1 MKTTP
6 QSVRCRV
13 SPIGCNSLSNQQ
25 KETKFSSWDD
35 RRSSWF
41 SSLASAWELVQKRRG
56 DVYALR
62 KLATGRVRSTGGL
75 PRNGSGAFGGF
86 LTKCL
91 GVRCVLASLLGSV
104 AVCVSSFA
112 QTPDNVAEREVQRR
126 QAGISQGDAALA
138 RGKAAMKAKDYG
150 AAHEEF
156 RTAITYLPDAVVS
169 GKGHDEAVEG
179 FCKSGVVLAE
189 ARIAEGRYADAEAI
203 LSEVLSDRYEPKC
216 RPAQELYAHLRQ
228 PGYFNKTMSPTFIEK
243 VEQVK
248 QLLTEADGFYQ
259 SGRYDLAMK
268 RYDQVLVLDPYNT
281 AARKGQEKIN
291 NTKYKYGEEAYN
303 ETRSRQLWQ
312 VEKGWEQPVRRYG
325 QTGEPV
331 AIGALRNLGGTAQ
344 VSNKLTT
351 IIIPRLEFRDAS
363 LREAVDFLREQAIE
377 NDPATEGKRGVNI
390 VIPPSLAVQR
400 VVTPP
405 GAVSPAPA
413 GAGAPATAPA
423 GTPLA
428 GAPPAAAA
436 NRAGNLP
443 AAPPPERGN
452 ITIELNQI
460 PLGEALR
467 YIANQAGL
475 KVKVE
480 PYAVSLVPKT
490 EQSNDLLVKR
500 YHVPPEFFGGPLDV
514 GYYLE
519 AGGAGAKS
527 AGGGSAQPAPVAEN
541 IIEKEAVSYQSA
553 SGVGTGAGATSQS
566 NLVQGTSSTRQHL
579 VNDRQL
585 VGRADARTMLQSM
598 GVQFPTVTL
607 PDGHADA
614 ASATFWPH
622 TGVLIVRNTQDNLD
636 MVDALVDQANASQPK
651 QVEIESKFIEITQN
665 NLKELGF
672 DWLLGPFNIG
682 NHKVFGAGGT
692 SVNSQAA
699 SPGNFPFVNTTGQ
712 PIGDTQPGQP
722 IGQFPVTGG
731 NRSGSLAISANALDA
746 LLFPGASGVAPGIF
760 GLAGVFTDP
769 QFQVVIRAL
778 NQKKGVD
785 LLSAPKVTTK
795 SGQRA
800 IIEVVR
806 EFRYPSTFTPPQVP
820 SIASTTGNTV
830 IGGATT
836 VPVVVTPTTPQDWE
850 TRNTGVTLEV
860 EPVVGGDAT
869 TIDLN
874 LVPQVVEFEGF
885 INYGSPINAV
895 GVNTLG
901 GVISTSVPVLLTQNV
916 INQPVF
922 STRKVTTSV
931 SVYDGQTVV
940 LGGLMREDVQK
951 TEDKTPIIGD
961 IPLVGRLFRTNV
973 DQHIKRNLVIFVT
986 ARVITPSGLAFNNEE
1001 EEEEGLLPPA
1011 LPEAPAYKK

>member
-1 MKTTP
+1 
-6 QSVRCRV
+6 
-13 SPIGCNSLSNQQ
+13 
-25 KETKFSSWDD
+25 
-35 RRSSWF
+35 
-41 SSLASAWELVQKRRG
+41 
-56 DVYALR
+56 
-62 KLATGRVRSTGGL
+62 
-75 PRNGSGAFGGF
+75 
-86 LTKCL
+86 
-91 GVRCVLASLLGSV
+91 
-104 AVCVSSFA
+104 
-112 QTPDNVAEREVQRR
+112 
-126 QAGISQGDAALA
+126 
-138 RGKAAMKAKDYG
+138 
-150 AAHEEF
+150 
-156 RTAITYLPDAVVS
+156 
-169 GKGHDEAVEG
+169 
-179 FCKSGVVLAE
+179 
-189 ARIAEGRYADAEAI
+189 
-203 LSEVLSDRYEPKC
+203 
-216 RPAQELYAHLRQ
+216 
-228 PGYFNKTMSPTFIEK
+228 
-243 VEQVK
+243 
-248 QLLTEADGFYQ
+248 
-259 SGRYDLAMK
+259 
-268 RYDQVLVLDPYNT
+268 
-281 AARKGQEKIN
+281 
-291 NTKYKYGEEAYN
+291 
-303 ETRSRQLWQ
+303 
-312 VEKGWEQPVRRYG
+312 
-325 QTGEPV
+325 
-331 AIGALRNLGGTAQ
+331 LGGTAQ
-344 VSNKLTT
+344 VSNKLNT

-363 LREAVDFLREQAIE
+363 LREAVDFLREQAVE

-405 GAVSPAPA
+405 AAVSPAPG
-413 GAGAPATAPA
+413 GAGAPAAAPG
-423 GTPLA
+423 GTPPA
-428 GAPPAAAA
+428 GAPPAGAPPVAA

-500 YHVPPEFFGGPLDV
+500 YHVPAEFFGGPLDV

-519 AGGAGAKS
+519 GTLGAGQGGA
-527 AGGGSAQPAPVAEN
+527 GGSAQPAPVAEN
-541 IIEKEAVSYQSA
+541 VVQKEAVSYQTA

-566 NLVQGTSSTRQHL
+566 NLVQGTSTTRQHL
-579 VNDRQL
+579 LNDRQL
-585 VGRADARTMLQSM
+585 VGRADARTMLLSM

-607 PDGHADA
+607 PDGGTDT

-622 TGVLIVRNTQDNLD
+622 SGVLIVRNTQDNLD

-651 QVEIESKFIEITQN
+651 QVEIESKFVEINQN

-672 DWLLGPFNIG
+672 DWLLGPFSLNG
-682 NHKVFGAGGT
+682 KVFGSGGT
-692 SVNSQAA
+692 AGNGVPVNPA
-699 SPGNFPFVNTTGQ
+699 NFPFVDPVTN
-712 PIGDTQPGQP
+712 QP
-722 IGQFPVTGG
+722 IGQNPVTSG
-731 NRSGSLAISANALDA
+731 NRNGDFAISANALDA
-746 LLFPGASGVAPGIF
+746 LLVPGLGQAVGAAPGIF
-760 GLAGVFTDP
+760 GLAGVFTNP

-778 NQKKGVD
+778 NQKKGID

-806 EFRYPSTFTPPQVP
+806 EFRYPKTYTPPQVP
-820 SIASTTGNTV
+820 SIGTTTTTGSQV
-830 IGGATT
+830 

-895 GVNTLG
+895 GVNTIG
-901 GVISTSVPVLLTQNV
+901 GAISTSVPVLLTQNV

-951 TEDKTPIIGD
+951 VEDKTPIIGD
-961 IPLVGRLFRTNV
+961 IPLIGRAFRTNV
-973 DQHIKRNLVIFVT
+973 DQHVKKNLVIFVT